1 MRRIDLN
8 ADVGES
14 TDPGRLA
21 LEAALLPF
29 VTSVNIACGLH
40 GGDAQVMRRM
50 ARAAHVQGAAVG
62 AHPGFPDR
70 EGQGR
75 RELRLTG
82 AEIERTVAA
91 QVAAMAEA
99 AAWEGAALTH
109 VKPHGALYN
118 LAARDREV
126 ALAVARGAAAVDAR
140 LIFVGLA
147 GSAAIEAGQAAG
159 LAVAEEAFADRAY
172 LDHGALAPRHEAGA
186 LLTDEQAVVTQAL
199 SLVREGVVRSR
210 GGRPVP
216 LRADT
221 LCLHGDTP
229 GAGRLAA
236 AVRRALEQAGICVKP
251 LR

>member
-14 TDPGRLA
+14 TDPAQLA
-21 LEAALLPF
+21 LEEALLPF

-50 ARAAHVQGAAVG
+50 ACAAHAQGVAVG

-75 RELRLTG
+75 RELRLT
-82 AEIERTVAA
+82 ASEIEGTVAA
-91 QVAAMAEA
+91 QIGALAEA
-99 AAWEGAALTH
+99 AAVEGAALTH

-118 LAARDREV
+118 LAAREREV
-126 ALAVARGAAAVDAR
+126 ARAVARGVAAVDAR
-140 LIFVGLA
+140 LVFVGLA
-147 GSAAIEAGQAAG
+147 GSAAIEAGRAAG

-172 LDHGALAPRHEAGA
+172 LDDGTLTPRSDPGA
-186 LLTDEQAVVTQAL
+186 LLTHEQAVVTQVL
-199 SLVREGVVRSR
+199 SILQQGLVSSR
-210 GGRPVP
+210 GGIPVP